1 MKSKA
6 RQARFVEKMLAYT
19 GTGILIVFLIYF
31 SENFFSHPGLNA
43 GSYKGDIILSL
54 LILFLGWVLAGPVFF
69 AAFIRNS
76 GRKK

>member
-43 GSYKGDIILSL
+43 GNFILHKDDII
-54 LILFLGWVLAGPVFF
+54 IFAVL
-69 AAFIRNS
+69 
-76 GRKK
+76 